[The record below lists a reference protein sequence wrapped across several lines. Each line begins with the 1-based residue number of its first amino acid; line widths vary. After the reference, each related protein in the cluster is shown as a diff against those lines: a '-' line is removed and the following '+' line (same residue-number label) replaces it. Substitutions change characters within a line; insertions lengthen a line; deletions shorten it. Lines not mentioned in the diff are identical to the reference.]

1 MYLLPT
7 TSEGTV
13 MLVNRF
19 REQLRSMLPGGF
31 VAPME
36 SAFIPCPVV
45 GFMAPAQLAH
55 AQAIYQLA
63 AELTREQLHEATA
76 TRIPAFSMN

>member
-1 MYLLPT
+1 
-7 TSEGTV
+7 

-19 REQLRSMLPGGF
+19 REQLRSILPGAVQAPIECAF
-31 VAPME
+31 V
-36 SAFIPCPVV
+36 PCPVV

-55 AQAIYQLA
+55 AQAIYRLA
-63 AELTREQLHEATA
+63 AELTQEQIQEATA